1 MEESFLEPLQKS
13 LVRGPCRVAVD
24 IGANDGE
31 WTLWLAERF
40 DHVLALEPDPR
51 VAKKLRGILPAN
63 ATLIEAAC
71 SLEAGT
77 VDFYQRENPDQS
89 SILPEHPIGGGD
101 QCDAPVQ
108 AKSTVNAMT
117 MDGILDT
124 ARSLFGCD
132 EIDFVK
138 LDIEGAEHLALNSA
152 TPSLFRHTRWLV
164 EIHDNRAEVGEAVRR
179 LGHEDLQIFNHPY
192 QNAHPNHLWI
202 LVNETR

>member
-51 VAKKLRGILPAN
+51 AAKKLRGALPAN

-71 SLEAGT
+71 CPEAG
-77 VDFYQRENPDQS
+77 VADFYLRENPDQS
-89 SILPEHPIGGGD
+89 SILPEHPIGCAD
-101 QCDAPVQ
+101 QREAPVQ
-108 AKSTVNAMT
+108 SKSTVNAMT
-117 MDGILDT
+117 MDGILDA

-138 LDIEGAEHLALNSA
+138 LDIEGAEHLAMNSA
-152 TPSLFRHTRWLV
+152 TPSLFRNTRWLV
-164 EIHDNRAEVGEAVRR
+164 EVHDNRVEVGAAVRR
-179 LGHEDLQIFNHPY
+179 LGHEDLQIVNHPHPG
-192 QNAHPNHLWI
+192 AHPNHLWI
-202 LVNETR
+202 LVNESR